1 MIHNMEDVM
10 IQRIELQYFS
20 TQDVRIYL
28 LAIRALAKFHEL
40 ASRQNLTEIERDA
53 LIQRFEFTFE
63 LTWKCAK
70 EYLYVQEGIDAASPK
85 KVIRSCR
92 EVGVLSDVET
102 EQALKMADDRNLT
115 THTYDE
121 SFIESLLRR
130 LPVYDTVLHNW
141 LDRLG

>member
-1 MIHNMEDVM
+1 MPAYTERRNFME
-10 IQRIELQYFS
+10 RITERYE
-20 TQDVRIYL
+20 

-53 LIQRFEFTFE
+53 LIQRFEFIFE

-70 EYLYVQEGIDAASPK
+70 EYLYIQEGIDAASPK

-121 SFIESLLRR
+121 SFIESLLLR

>member
-1 MIHNMEDVM
+1 MEDVM

>member
-1 MIHNMEDVM
+1 ME
-10 IQRIELQYFS
+10 RITERYELA
-20 TQDVRIYL
+20 V
-28 LAIRALAKFHEL
+28 RALAKFHEL

-70 EYLYVQEGIDAASPK
+70 VR
-85 KVIRSCR
+85 RSCR
-92 EVGVLSDVET
+92 EVGVLSDEET

-121 SFIESLLRR
+121 SFIKSLLQR
-130 LPVYDTVLHNW
+130 LPVYDTVLHHW
-141 LDRLG
+141 LDRLR

>member
-40 ASRQNLTEIERDA
+40 ESRQNLTEIERDA

>member
-1 MIHNMEDVM
+1 MEDVM

-70 EYLYVQEGIDAASPK
+70 EYLYIQEGIDAASPK

-102 EQALKMADDRNLT
+102 EQALKMADDRNLI
-115 THTYDE
+115 THIYDE

-130 LPVYDTVLHNW
+130 LPVYDAVLHNW

>member
-1 MIHNMEDVM
+1 MPAYTERRNFME
-10 IQRIELQYFS
+10 RITERYE
-20 TQDVRIYL
+20 

-53 LIQRFEFTFE
+53 LIQRFEFT
-63 LTWKCAK
+63 WKCAK
-70 EYLYVQEGIDAASPK
+70 EYLYIQEGIDAASPK

-102 EQALKMADDRNLT
+102 EQALKMADDRNLI
-115 THTYDE
+115 THIYDE

-130 LPVYDTVLHNW
+130 LPVYDAVLHNW